1 MSTVKQQYDQF
12 KVEYETLEKMLH
24 EENIRRV
31 NLENGL
37 TRIRLC
43 LNFQKQGVTR
53 EQPVGFMAGGNRTW
67 PNWH

>member
-37 TRIRLC
+37 C
-43 LNFQKQGVTR
+43 GYVF
-53 EQPVGFMAGGNRTW
+53 A
-67 PNWH
+67 